1 VQEKVCSIDLERGPP
16 YFGHMSYRTRRAAGG
31 ALAGLAL
38 SLVLATSAHAARP
51 DTSGWSQLAS
61 PAGHFLVHY
70 GPGVADSD
78 AQAAAANLDSA
89 YATEVDGWGFPA
101 PLAGSGDGK
110 VDVYIEDTGS
120 NLGESYH
127 DDYTAPTTSG
137 YMLLSPA
144 SATNAGAAA
153 HELFHLIQY
162 AIYAHGAKFLVEG
175 TAEWAAANVTRS
187 TGWLLTYWANPE
199 QPLDCLAGSACAPTA
214 DQDHSYSRWLFF
226 EHLSEH
232 FGTGIVREIL
242 TRAGQLDA
250 ERDAGLDLQ
259 AIDDVLAAHGSSLAR
274 EFDSFAADNA
284 AAAYSFPG
292 LAGSGHAAQ
301 PVAAHYTGVAS
312 GSLASDTLTVDH
324 LAARYV
330 SFLSGDTRFSNA
342 GCGAAT
348 LHLHVSLPAGT
359 DSRPVIADSDG
370 EHPLDL
376 NGGDASID
384 LPWTTCTGSSAL
396 LAVPNASSTLDGAQ
410 FTVAA
415 SVTATPPKLRAGTA
429 PPRIRLALPH
439 TASIARVRPA
449 LRFHIRS
456 TARGIAQV
464 LFKDHYVRTTI
475 RLHRGVNHVRLRLPR
490 GLQPGR
496 HELVVTPYST
506 TGTRGH
512 ALKRHVRIRFSRA
525 S

>member
-1 VQEKVCSIDLERGPP
+1 
-16 YFGHMSYRTRRAAGG
+16 MSYRPTRAAAG

-38 SLVLATSAHAARP
+38 SLVLASSALAVRP

-70 GPGVADSD
+70 GPGVPDSD

-101 PLAGSGDGK
+101 PIAGGADGE

-120 NLGESYH
+120 YLGESYH

-137 YMLLSPA
+137 YILLSPS
-144 SATNAGAAA
+144 SATSASAAA

-175 TAEWAAANVTRS
+175 TAEWAAADVTRS
-187 TGWLLTYWANPE
+187 TGWLLTYWASPE
-199 QPLDCLAGSACAPTA
+199 QPLDCLAGSACAPTP

-232 FGTGIVREIL
+232 YGPGIVREIL

-250 ERDAGLDLQ
+250 GTDAGLDLQ
-259 AIDDVLAAHGSSLAR
+259 AIDDVLAAHGSSLVQ
-274 EFDSFAADNA
+274 EFNSFAADNA
-284 AAAYSFPG
+284 AADYSFPG
-292 LAGSGHAAQ
+292 LAGSGRAAQ
-301 PVAAHYTGVAS
+301 PAVADYTGVAS
-312 GSLASDTLTVDH
+312 GSLAPDTLTVDH

-330 SFLSGDTRFSNA
+330 SFLSGDPRFSNA

-348 LHLHVSLPAGT
+348 LHLHVTLPAGS
-359 DSRPVIADSDG
+359 DAQPVIADSDG
-370 EHPLDL
+370 EHPLAL
-376 NGGDASID
+376 NGGDAGID

-396 LAVPNASSTLDGAQ
+396 LALPNASRTLDGAA
-410 FTVAA
+410 FTVNA
-415 SVTATPPKLRAGTA
+415 SVSPTAPKLRAATA
-429 PPRIRLALPH
+429 PPHIRLALPH
-439 TASIARVRPA
+439 RASLARKRPA
-449 LRFHIRS
+449 LRFRIRS

-464 LFKDHYVRTTI
+464 LFKDHYVRATV
-475 RLHRGVNHVRLRLPR
+475 RLHRGVNRVRLRLPR
-490 GLQPGR
+490 GLRAGR
-496 HELVVTPYST
+496 HALVVTPYST
-506 TGTRGH
+506 TGKRGH
-512 ALKRHVRIRFSRA
+512 ALKRHVRIRFSRPA
-525 S
+525 